1 MWTKFRTYWLLV
13 LGCLPGGFAWAQ
25 ANQTAPADTVSRQKI
40 EILQANELE
49 GGTFQGV
56 EIRKVRG
63 DVIFRHQGA
72 LMYCDSAYQY
82 AQRNAI
88 EAFGRVRIVQGDTL
102 TLTGD
107 SLSYDGATRMAKVRG
122 QRVVMQDPKMTLTTQ
137 YLNFDMGQDLA
148 YYFNGGTI
156 VDESSTLTSEQGY
169 YRTDSKY
176 LFFKEDV
183 VLVGQDPPYRLE
195 SDTLEYSTITKEAF
209 FRAPTRIVSQGR
221 VLEASRGKYNTV
233 TAVSNFAGRARV
245 QNEDY
250 ILIGDSLI
258 YDETR
263 RRGRAWGDV
272 EMIARRDSIIIEGD
286 RGVYDGVDGLAQVFG
301 RGVMT
306 NIMGGDTL
314 RVAAD
319 TLVSIDRPQLP
330 QKKLLAYPQVRIFRP
345 DLQGRCDSLVYD
357 RLDSLIYLFQDPVL
371 WSEGNQIQGDTVQ
384 VHMLQNR
391 IHRMITRQSSFI
403 VSRDSLKNYNQV
415 KGRHMVAYFDD
426 QNYLSR
432 IEVDGN
438 GQSIYF
444 ALEGDTVLAGM
455 NRVDCS
461 DMLVRLRENKMQEIV
476 FINQPDARFI
486 PPHELRE
493 PDRRLKGFR
502 WRSQERPV
510 RADVI
515 RKESLSLPPTNAPP
529 AEPPVLQPAQAPVH
543 LRSNTL

>member
-1 MWTKFRTYWLLV
+1 MWLKFRTYWLLV
-13 LGCLPGGFAWAQ
+13 FGWLPGGFAWAQ

-122 QRVVMQDPKMTLTTQ
+122 ERVVMQDPSMTLTTQ
-137 YLNFDMGQDLA
+137 HLNFDMGQDLA

-272 EMIARRDSIIIEGD
+272 EMIARRDSITIEGD

-306 NIMGGDTL
+306 NVMGGDTL

-345 DLQGRCDSLVYD
+345 DLQGRCDSLVFD

-371 WSEGNQIQGDTVQ
+371 WSEGNQIQGDTVRVQ
-384 VHMLQNR
+384 MLQNR
-391 IHRMITRQSSFI
+391 IHRMITRQNSFI

-438 GQSIYF
+438 GQSLYF
-444 ALEGDTVLAGM
+444 ALDGDSVLVGM

-502 WRSQERPV
+502 WRSQERPT
-510 RADVI
+510 RAGVL
-515 RKESLSLPPTNAPP
+515 RKTAVPPSSPTDLP
-529 AEPPVLQPAQAPVH
+529 VGQPAQVPMR
-543 LRSNTL
+543 LPSNTL

>member
-1 MWTKFRTYWLLV
+1 MWTRFRTYWLLV
-13 LGCLPGGFAWAQ
+13 FGCLPGSFALAQ
-25 ANQTAPADTVSRQKI
+25 ASRPAPADTVSRQKI

-63 DVIFRHQGA
+63 EVIFRHQGA

-122 QRVVMQDPKMTLTTQ
+122 ERVVMQDPKMTLTTQ
-137 YLNFDMGQDLA
+137 HLNFDMGQDLA
-148 YYFNGGTI
+148 YYFDGGTI

-169 YRTDSKY
+169 YQTDSKY
-176 LFFKEDV
+176 LFFKENV

-221 VLEASRGKYNTV
+221 VLEASRGQYNTV

-263 RRGRAWGDV
+263 RHGRAWGDV
-272 EMIARRDSIIIEGD
+272 EMIARRDSLTIEGD

-301 RGVMT
+301 RGLMT
-306 NIMGGDTL
+306 NVMSGDTL

-319 TLVSIDRPQLP
+319 TLVSVDRPQLS

-371 WSEGNQIQGDTVQ
+371 WSEGNQIQADTVRVQ
-384 VHMLQNR
+384 MRQNR
-391 IHRMITRQSSFI
+391 IHRMITRQNSFI

-438 GQSIYF
+438 GQSLYF
-444 ALEGDTVLAGM
+444 ALEGDSVLVGM

-502 WRSQERPV
+502 WRSSERPT
-510 RADVI
+510 RTSVI
-515 RKESLSLPPTNAPP
+515 RQRPSADPPGADP
-529 AEPPVLQPAQAPVH
+529 PAQAPVR
-543 LRSNTL
+543 LRSRTL